1 LALYVHCVDSNA
13 SPTTGAAGEGAPD
26 DLRVVLCFLRLF
38 AALGPLGRLL
48 GYEPAYSQGRSG
60 MSHKVL
66 EGVALGT
73 LLSLL
78 FTLFLLWRRKLLH
91 AR

>member
-1 LALYVHCVDSNA
+1 MTSVL
-13 SPTTGAAGEGAPD
+13 
-26 DLRVVLCFLRLF
+26 VLCLLRLF

-48 GYEPAYSQGRSG
+48 GYEPVYSQGPRG
-60 MSHKVL
+60 VSHKVL
-66 EGVALGT
+66 ERVTLGS